1 MVTFTSALGRYAV
14 LLSVVGFGKDNY
26 VIAAAGSSTLMEE
39 EPSASTAAW
48 TGVHRQL
55 ATCCLLTGTSECH
68 PNDACNAKQKDCE
81 NAGGRNKCNLNGNYS
96 WGDSSPVPPPTP
108 NPVSLTNALLLC
120 CYLLCHIG
128 IFHSNIVFFVSYSAH
143 CLTPDVSTLIDAS
156 SCQSNTSSNQPA
168 SESNTSSYQSSS
180 VSLLRSLCGR
190 YFNLL

>member
-14 LLSVVGFGKDNY
+14 LLSVVVGFGKEDNY
-26 VIAAAGSSTLMEE
+26 VIADGSSTLVEE

-120 CYLLCHIG
+120 CYLLCHFG
-128 IFHSNIVFFVSYSAH
+128 KFHALTYLCLILCAS
-143 CLTPDVSTLIDAS
+143 CLTPNVSTLIDAS
-156 SCQSNTSSNQPA
+156 SCQSNT
-168 SESNTSSYQSSS
+168 
-180 VSLLRSLCGR
+180 
-190 YFNLL
+190 

>member
-108 NPVSLTNALLLC
+108 NPVSLQMRATLLLFALQYWDLSC
-120 CYLLCHIG
+120 
-128 IFHSNIVFFVSYSAH
+128 SNIFFVSYSAH
-143 CLTPDVSTLIDAS
+143 
-156 SCQSNTSSNQPA
+156 PA
-168 SESNTSSYQSSS
+168 
-180 VSLLRSLCGR
+180 
-190 YFNLL
+190 